1 MKMIAIDTNY
11 ERTNKV
17 DSMSVQYQNDKR
29 QQISFINLWKG
40 SVQGSGVINNEP
52 RKRKKEN
59 ALN

>member
-29 QQISFINLWKG
+29 QQISLPVSFEVL
-40 SVQGSGVINNEP
+40 
-52 RKRKKEN
+52 
-59 ALN
+59 